1 MDDRRLGAAVRALR
15 SRRNWRQ
22 RDLAERA
29 GVSASVISRLE
40 RGHGETLTLATLR
53 RIAAC
58 LDMGVDL
65 VPRWRGGDL
74 DRVLAARHAALADA
88 VVADL
93 VKLGWTLRPEVT
105 FSSWGERGSI
115 DLLAYHPAL
124 RALLVIELKTE
135 LVDPHGL
142 IAQVD
147 RYRRHAPAIA
157 ASLGWA
163 PATMGTWVIVAETTL
178 NRRRLASHRA
188 LLHAGFPSSGRE
200 IATWLRTP
208 TAAITALSF
217 RLLPPSA
224 SAARRRVRP
233 RTIAAAPPAT

>member
-1 MDDRRLGAAVRALR
+1 MDDRRFGAAVRALR
-15 SRRNWRQ
+15 PRRNWRQ
-22 RDLAERA
+22 WDLAERA

-40 RGHGETLTLATLR
+40 RGHAETLALATLR
-53 RIAAC
+53 RIATC
-58 LDMGVDL
+58 LDIGIDL

-93 VKLGWTLRPEVT
+93 AALGWTVRPEVT

-147 RYRRHAPAIA
+147 RYRRHAPGIA
-157 ASLGWA
+157 ASLGWM
-163 PATMGTWVIVAETTL
+163 PAARGTWVIVAETTL

-188 LLHAGFPSSGRE
+188 LLRAGFPSNGRE
-200 IATWLRTP
+200 IAAWLRTP
-208 TAAITALSF
+208 AAAITALSF
-217 RLLPPSA
+217 RSLPPSVP
-224 SAARRRVRP
+224 AARRRVQP
-233 RTIAAAPPAT
+233 RAIPSVPPAP